1 MGKIGYLS
9 TYPPAECGI
18 GEYLYFL
25 IRDMRDHNIF
35 TGEIIVFS
43 NKQQN
48 VINPRRDINGLIIP
62 SFERGV
68 SEYSELL
75 KNVKKNSPFDIF
87 HIQHEWGIFPKT
99 QEFLDFLN
107 EVRRYAKK
115 TVITLH
121 TVYHVTYEEVKNIDK
136 YHRELSKIV
145 DAIVV
150 HNILQEF
157 ELRAQGVDAS
167 KIHRIP
173 HGTTVNPYISESK
186 ESLAKKLGLNIKNKF
201 IIVSPGFLRRDKGL
215 DTLVEAMNYIVNVK
229 GRDNVLLILIGV
241 VQGGLANLRYVRKVR
256 EYIKSS
262 KLSRNV
268 LFIEKYVYRDDIL
281 RLLALSDVVAMAYKL
296 KEGKYSVS
304 GVLHQ
309 ALGSFKPI
317 VGTRVSKLIEYY
329 QLVPELVVNP
339 GDHKALG
346 DKIIYVMDN
355 YDEALEMMKTVRE
368 YVKKTSWINVA
379 RKHVE
384 LYRKLLET

>member
-1 MGKIGYLS
+1 MEKIGYLS
-9 TYPPAECGI
+9 TYPPAECGV

-35 TGEIIVFS
+35 TGEIVVFS

-48 VINPRRDINGLIIP
+48 AIHPRRDINGLIIP
-62 SFERGV
+62 SFKWGA

-75 KNVKKNSPFDIF
+75 KNIKKNSPFDIF

-107 EVRRYAKK
+107 EVRRYARKI
-115 TVITLH
+115 VITLH
-121 TVYHVTYEEVKNIDK
+121 TVYHATYGEVENIDK
-136 YHRELSKIV
+136 YHRELSEIV
-145 DAIVV
+145 DAIIV

-173 HGTTVNPYISESK
+173 HGTTVNPYISESR
-186 ESLAKKLGLNIKNKF
+186 ENLAKKLGLNIKNKF
-201 IIVSPGFLRRDKGL
+201 VIVSPGFLRRDKGL
-215 DTLVEAMNYIVNVK
+215 DTLAEAINYIVNEK
-229 GRDNVLLILIGV
+229 GRDNVLLILTGAI
-241 VQGGLANLRYVRKVR
+241 QGGLANLRYVRKVR
-256 EYIKSS
+256 EYIRSN
-262 KLSRNV
+262 KLSKNI

-281 RLLALSDVVAMAYKL
+281 RSLALSDVVVMAYKL
-296 KEGKYSVS
+296 REGKYCVS
-304 GVLHQ
+304 GILHQ

-317 VGTRVSKLIEYY
+317 IGTRVSKLVEYY

-339 GDHKALG
+339 GDHRALG

-355 YDEALEMMKTVRE
+355 YNEALGMMKTVRE

-379 RKHVE
+379 RKHIK